1 MFWSSQMLSLTE
13 FCAGSS
19 VSIFTAF
26 ASTKV
31 SRFAC
36 ERAPRRV
43 AAAAAPAP
51 SKARQARAPASRVR
65 RRAEVRGVAIV
76 SSSLSRTDR
85 HGSQEISSGRKNLY
99 GRQMSERGYR
109 PAVTLSTTQELEGRV
124 ALVTGGSNG
133 IGRAIVRA
141 LRAAGARVAVV
152 DHADFAGDEGIATFV
167 GDIGDAATAAGA
179 VGRAVERFGDLHLLV
194 NDAASYPDAFLTE
207 MDVADWRR
215 VFEVNVTGPFCTI
228 QAFARHRLAR
238 GGGGAIVN
246 ITTGSVESPRPA
258 GGAYS
263 ASKAALQTLTRVA
276 ALELGP
282 HGIRVNAVSPGYID
296 VRGES
301 DAFPDRASEALRA
314 RLVASIPLQ
323 RPGRAADVAAA
334 VRFLCSDAAGHVT
347 GATLHVDG
355 GSLAGRFALP
365 SDSSGVRG

>member
-141 LRAAGARVAVV
+141 LRAAGARVAVRDLV
-152 DHADFAGDEGIATFV
+152 
-167 GDIGDAATAAGA
+167 DAATAAGA